1 MLVFAIHQVSEPE
14 LFWSGQ
20 LNLPQGTELRAAIP
34 SEDGRRGVCIFKSDS
49 VDTVRD
55 VVDSATRTVSKNEF
69 YAIDETHLQGVPA

>member
-55 VVDSATRTVSKNEF
+55 VVDNATRTVSKNEF
-69 YAIDETHLQGVPA
+69 YAIDEAHLQGVPA

>member
-1 MLVFAIHQVSEPE
+1 MLVFAIHQVWEPE

-55 VVDSATRTVSKNEF
+55 VVDSATRAVSNNEF
-69 YAIDETHLQGVPA
+69 YAIDETHLQGLPA